1 MKKFTKSLIILHQ
14 KIALMKKT
22 TLAGLLSALILVCAC
37 TADNKTVVFFDAK
50 KGVVG
55 VTEQGVTTE
64 LKNGELNVTTI
75 PGNNTPGIVVKG
87 HWSLP
92 ESSEMQLVV
101 TNHDD
106 RPLTLRCRVVS
117 PHPSDSILNFSSNNV
132 TLAPGETRDYR
143 FNLPMKMPEALKEK
157 FFGMRGNP
165 FGMQNN
171 QNNAFDPQNVTQF
184 ILTTG
189 QNETASRWSVSLIA
203 ARAVEALFL
212 SHVPIDRFF
221 PMIDKYG
228 QFKHRDWPGKI
239 YDDDDLKKAITAEK
253 ADMAANPSPK
263 DRNQY
268 GGWTAG
274 PRHEAT
280 GHFRTEKIDGKWWL
294 VDPEGYLFWS
304 HGTNCVITGNANTPL
319 TDRAYYFEDLPS
331 KEGTFA
337 SCYSTGSSRMAYYQ
351 NKSYESFDY
360 SLANIIRKYGE
371 NWADTYNDLVHKRLR
386 SWGMNTIANWS
397 SPQFYSMQRTPY
409 TENLNI
415 RSQAIRGSEGY
426 WGQFIDPFDPQ
437 FRQSIK
443 ESANRAARTSGL
455 DPWCIGYFVQN
466 EISWGNETSLALA
479 AFVSPADQPVKIAM
493 VEHLKQKYDT
503 IEKLNAVWQT
513 QHKSWNDLL
522 QSNVRPDIQYSR
534 EDLVECYRLIA
545 EQYFRVIKEELH
557 AACPDKL
564 YLGCR
569 FSGGNNVATIE
580 ASKYCDVISFNIY
593 RYNLDSFTLPEGID
607 KPCIIGE
614 FHFGALDR
622 GMIHTGLCPTESQEA
637 RAAAYEK
644 YVLSA
649 LNNRYLVGTHWFQYQ
664 DQATTGRGLDG
675 ENYQI
680 GLLSVCDSPYPETIE
695 AVRKIGNNM
704 YELRYRGK

>member
-14 KIALMKKT
+14 KIALMNKT
-22 TLAGLLSALILVCAC
+22 TLAGLLSALILCCAC

-50 KGVVG
+50 KGVVD

-64 LKNGELNVTTI
+64 LKNGELFVTTV
-75 PGNNTPGIVVKG
+75 PGNNTPGIVLKG

-171 QNNAFDPQNVTQF
+171 QNNAFDPHNVTQF

-239 YDDDDLKKAITAEK
+239 YDDDDLKKAITVEK

-294 VDPEGYLFWS
+294 VDPKVTCSGRMALIVLS
-304 HGTNCVITGNANTPL
+304 PVMPTRRLPIVRIILKICRQRKVHLRHVIPPEVREWPTIRIRVMN
-319 TDRAYYFEDLPS
+319 PS
-331 KEGTFA
+331 ITRWRTSFA
-337 SCYSTGSSRMAYYQ
+337 SMA
-351 NKSYESFDY
+351 K
-360 SLANIIRKYGE
+360 
-371 NWADTYNDLVHKRLR
+371 
-386 SWGMNTIANWS
+386 
-397 SPQFYSMQRTPY
+397 
-409 TENLNI
+409 
-415 RSQAIRGSEGY
+415 
-426 WGQFIDPFDPQ
+426 
-437 FRQSIK
+437 
-443 ESANRAARTSGL
+443 
-455 DPWCIGYFVQN
+455 
-466 EISWGNETSLALA
+466 
-479 AFVSPADQPVKIAM
+479 
-493 VEHLKQKYDT
+493 
-503 IEKLNAVWQT
+503 
-513 QHKSWNDLL
+513 
-522 QSNVRPDIQYSR
+522 
-534 EDLVECYRLIA
+534 
-545 EQYFRVIKEELH
+545 
-557 AACPDKL
+557 
-564 YLGCR
+564 
-569 FSGGNNVATIE
+569 
-580 ASKYCDVISFNIY
+580 
-593 RYNLDSFTLPEGID
+593 
-607 KPCIIGE
+607 
-614 FHFGALDR
+614 
-622 GMIHTGLCPTESQEA
+622 
-637 RAAAYEK
+637 
-644 YVLSA
+644 
-649 LNNRYLVGTHWFQYQ
+649 
-664 DQATTGRGLDG
+664 TGRIPITTSYISG
-675 ENYQI
+675 
-680 GLLSVCDSPYPETIE
+680 C
-695 AVRKIGNNM
+695 AVG
-704 YELRYRGK
+704 G